1 MLNVV
6 KLASVGIYKCDELAK
21 MAFFRCPKNHLKFK
35 VELQKLVWNMLSN
48 IAFNTKKIVE
58 IS

>member
-21 MAFFRCPKNHLKFK
+21 MAFSGA
-35 VELQKLVWNMLSN
+35 QK
-48 IAFNTKKIVE
+48 TT
-58 IS
+58 